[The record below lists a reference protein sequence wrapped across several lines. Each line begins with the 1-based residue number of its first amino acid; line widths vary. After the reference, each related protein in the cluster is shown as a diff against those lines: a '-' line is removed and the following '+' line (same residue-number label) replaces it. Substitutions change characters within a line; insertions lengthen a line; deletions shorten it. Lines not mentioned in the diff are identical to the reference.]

1 MSDSYLE
8 GEEETLGSCTHAL
21 YALEEPHSSGSEMTS
36 CFCNKHMSCVHTK
49 RSRLERKGHGDG
61 ELCSD
66 VWQFLIIKIVYI
78 CLFIFFSLQVCK
90 SLDVVSCVDVI
101 IQMYRGTRRLKNVGL
116 DHPYITHFAVPL
128 FRLLVAGFCQW
139 RAERSSRKFGWSMWH
154 WGKLFLSPFQSFISI
169 SFHQSSMSLPER
181 WNFTET

>member
-1 MSDSYLE
+1 MQHERGFITFFQSAYQWSFFRASPFLPTIPVTFSFILSFYTSFFQVVSFPQIFRSTVVCVCPSLRPALLKLCVASRCQVRRNNFDHLHRQLTTKTIRNSRLLNNKMSDSYLE

-66 VWQFLIIKIVYI
+66 V
-78 CLFIFFSLQVCK
+78 
-90 SLDVVSCVDVI
+90 
-101 IQMYRGTRRLKNVGL
+101 
-116 DHPYITHFAVPL
+116 
-128 FRLLVAGFCQW
+128 
-139 RAERSSRKFGWSMWH
+139 
-154 WGKLFLSPFQSFISI
+154 
-169 SFHQSSMSLPER
+169 
-181 WNFTET
+181 